1 MKNSDRRKERDKDGK
16 SRQTDTHTQRNSQ
29 TRRRSDKD
37 KDRDGQTDTDT
48 QTRRQAGR
56 HAPFVDP
63 LRDLRIIVQG
73 PALVLLLLLAPRGGH
88 WRGNR
93 REYRAAEV
101 RERLVEIIILQV
113 SLLLPVPAQNGFSE
127 PVVEADLRIRGE
139 ERRGGG
145 EGEVTRESIR

>member
-37 KDRDGQTDTDT
+37 KDRDGHTDT
-48 QTRRQAGR
+48 QAGR

-88 WRGNR
+88 GRGDG

-139 ERRGGG
+139 ERRG
-145 EGEVTRESIR
+145 EGEERGR